1 MLVSPFEMERRQI
14 FARMEQINHEVDR
27 TTDLMSTFQS
37 RDVDAVLAVRS
48 ITPVQF
54 FRLNCVLQ
62 QATNFS
68 LALWE
73 LKKAYLREIQKLK
86 DVDHR
91 EILHN
96 ELKKFQM

>member
-1 MLVSPFEMERRQI
+1 MLITLFEMERRQI
-14 FARMEQINHEVDR
+14 FARMEQINHEVDK

-37 RDVDAVLAVRS
+37 RDVAAVLAVRS
-48 ITPVQF
+48 ITPDQF

-73 LKKAYLREIQKLK
+73 LKKAYLQEFQKLK

-96 ELKKFQM
+96 EVI